1 MKLTA
6 ATLKRL
12 IKEQLQKLIKEQDN
26 IATALAN
33 VGQEGRRSLQT
44 YISARKRQAKRQG
57 WDETDFEREW
67 EKQQKSYNDA
77 LARERDWLRNNT
89 PEGNWKKC
97 LQMGCRETH
106 TGEGGLK
113 DAAHPYQQSDPIVA
127 YQHMF
132 GDEDSEGQTATQRR
146 RSFSAAAGAKK
157 CTYCPNPL
165 SATTQRL
172 KAYAAISNGWYN
184 IIKGG
189 KDPFAAT
196 KSVDATLSP
205 TYGEPTFPQEPSSE
219 PSTCPEGCPPGT
231 VCTDRDPET
240 LAKTG
245 VYSCVSIK
253 KLQTAR
259 AAATAAAAAAS
270 APTPRSR
277 KYSAR
282 VGRARRNGLT
292 ILKKAGFDGY
302 QDFYDKLEE
311 TDLLSLLDPYGPD
324 KKWGPRHSDALK
336 QFQKDW
342 DLATDEELAA
352 QGAEATARDRTEREE
367 IEAVAGAMETGRY
380 EAVMDQAQELFKL
393 MDGLTGFE
401 SKKKIRS
408 IIDEAE
414 KEGTLGTLYSAYDE
428 VLQRAFKM
436 GAADPEDGDLIQWLK
451 DDSLPDSAK
460 RVNAAVEKSA
470 ETGTPLGD
478 RVYDALM
485 KDFLREVQPR
495 QGETF
500 EEWGDRY
507 SQALPVVKEKYKKIT
522 GKSET
527 PKDMKYGKIIQG
539 WLDSRGWDRSE
550 YTGVLGRED
559 TVGPAKEADSSQLR
573 EFSSFPKHQK
583 LFEGWSRYLKS

>member
-146 RSFSAAAGAKK
+146 RSFSAAAGAKN

-539 WLDSRGWDRSE
+539 WLDSRGWE
-550 YTGVLGRED
+550 G